1 MFHGNIL
8 KERAKGKK
16 QGKGKNKNNGG

>member
-8 KERAKGKK
+8 HL
-16 QGKGKNKNNGG
+16 GGV